1 MKKVLWLGIIFSF
14 IFLGNHTV
22 AVGQTTPT
30 SFNYTF
36 NASAVG
42 STVKVTV
49 GGATGSKS
57 TYQLLIQTTPLPTTP
72 PSQGI
77 FNNTQTPNS
86 KGVMTWSVPET
97 ANVTYYVAVVEI
109 PSNTYTLPA
118 YVGSPQTVQTSVVV
132 AFNPLVI
139 APAPAFD
146 PGFILVQGKINTA
159 KEPHYATYKIYL
171 TYSQNAD
178 LSNPIN
184 TEWQSFIDN
193 HLDNKQ
199 GISTGTD
206 TNGDTDPNG
215 PGSYYWLLPK
225 LTPGAT
231 YYLQQKI
238 IVDTDHILYDA
249 IRPFNGGSGAT
260 TPSTSAFTPSGSP
273 TSSTNLNK
281 TTYTLLSGG
290 FPGLSS
296 VPSAEVCAS
305 QQAAATAAGKNV
317 PLCSIN
323 DLINYAVK
331 LLIGLCAI
339 VLVLRLMFEGY
350 QYMVTD
356 VPFLKAS
363 AKAGFVTALMGLLL
377 ALTSYIIL
385 NTINP
390 KLVSENINISPLT
403 IGVAGSDGFGVT
415 NAVSGTGGSG
425 SNKTGGP
432 ITLSL
437 AGGATDTIAPCDTSQ
452 MQSVTAFGHTF
463 TIQKNLVAS
472 IQRINTKWQQMS
484 PQYPITTVG
493 GYKCRTIA
501 NSSSTS
507 YHAYG
512 LAVDINEDANP
523 PNYTGNKGNMN
534 AAFIKLWT
542 DEGWGWGGS
551 WKSFTDP
558 MHFSKG
564 KNEYGNLSGQ

>member
-57 TYQLLIQTTPLPTTP
+57 TYQLLIQTTPPPTTP

-118 YVGSPQTVQTSVVV
+118 YVGSPQTVQTSVAV

-215 PGSYYWLLPK
+215 PGITTGYSLNLPLEQHIIYNKRLLWI
-225 LTPGAT
+225 LIIFSMMQSALLMAVVVLLH
-231 YYLQQKI
+231 LQ
-238 IVDTDHILYDA
+238 
-249 IRPFNGGSGAT
+249 
-260 TPSTSAFTPSGSP
+260 
-273 TSSTNLNK
+273 
-281 TTYTLLSGG
+281 LLH
-290 FPGLSS
+290 
-296 VPSAEVCAS
+296 
-305 QQAAATAAGKNV
+305 
-317 PLCSIN
+317 
-323 DLINYAVK
+323 
-331 LLIGLCAI
+331 
-339 VLVLRLMFEGY
+339 
-350 QYMVTD
+350 
-356 VPFLKAS
+356 
-363 AKAGFVTALMGLLL
+363 LLL
-377 ALTSYIIL
+377 QDLL
-385 NTINP
+385 
-390 KLVSENINISPLT
+390 LVQLI
-403 IGVAGSDGFGVT
+403 
-415 NAVSGTGGSG
+415 
-425 SNKTGGP
+425 
-432 ITLSL
+432 
-437 AGGATDTIAPCDTSQ
+437 
-452 MQSVTAFGHTF
+452 
-463 TIQKNLVAS
+463 
-472 IQRINTKWQQMS
+472 
-484 PQYPITTVG
+484 
-493 GYKCRTIA
+493 
-501 NSSSTS
+501 
-507 YHAYG
+507 
-512 LAVDINEDANP
+512 
-523 PNYTGNKGNMN
+523 
-534 AAFIKLWT
+534 
-542 DEGWGWGGS
+542 
-551 WKSFTDP
+551 
-558 MHFSKG
+558 
-564 KNEYGNLSGQ
+564 